1 MPTKVFN
8 HGWSTENE
16 KDWLKKLGAH
26 RKNGYLKSK
35 VLKSIWKPVQREPT
49 GAISTKRRFLLM
61 PKNFWKKKPKR

>member
-1 MPTKVFN
+1 M
-8 HGWSTENE
+8 ER
-16 KDWLKKLGAH
+16 DIAIKKLEELEGSDLVPTE
-26 RKNGYLKSK
+26 RMVYLKSK